1 MVPAGS
7 TCTPGLALCLARYRD
22 VRGVRSAARLSRTRL
37 SYIAAGRIPITTPH
51 TLHDDVLSCDASD
64 GSFLRNPVTTLAR
77 STVGCRAPACH
88 IVGSVLRTHSASGP
102 VPVSL
107 ATCTLLT
114 GYLIKYSL
122 LMRFLAHTALDML
135 NVQPPLVE
143 RRVRALLLQR
153 QLLATG
159 LLGGHEDLDLGEREG
174 QKAQIL

>member
-37 SYIAAGRIPITTPH
+37 SSRAAGRIPITTPH

-64 GSFLRNPVTTLAR
+64 GSFLRNPVITLSR

-114 GYLIKYSL
+114 GYLITYSL
-122 LMRFLAHTALDML
+122 LMRFLAHAAVDML
-135 NVQPPLVE
+135 NPEPPLVE
-143 RRVRALLLQR
+143 RLVGQVLLQG
-153 QLLATG
+153 QLPTAG
-159 LLGGHEDLDLGEREG
+159 LLRRHEDRHLRKREG
-174 QKAQIL
+174 QEAQIL